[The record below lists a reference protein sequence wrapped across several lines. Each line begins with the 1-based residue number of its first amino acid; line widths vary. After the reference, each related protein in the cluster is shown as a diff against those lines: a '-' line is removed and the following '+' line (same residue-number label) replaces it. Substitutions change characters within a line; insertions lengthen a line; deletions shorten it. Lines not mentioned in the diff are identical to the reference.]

1 MKLPDVNVLVSGVH
15 RQALHHSQARR
26 WLQTAF
32 EGTQPVAMAWTALI
46 GFIRVSTRHGIFE
59 RPISVEVALGAV
71 DQWLQHP
78 NVLVVGPGPRHAPLL
93 SGLLLGAGKAG
104 NLTTDAHLAAIAI
117 EHGATLVSFDRD
129 FRRFA
134 GLHFEQLDA

>member
-15 RQALHHSQARR
+15 RQALHHAQARQ
-26 WLQTAF
+26 WLEAAYEGSQT
-32 EGTQPVAMAWTALI
+32 VAMTWAALL
-46 GFIRVSTRHGIFE
+46 GFIRVSTRRGIFE
-59 RPISVEVALGAV
+59 RPLSVEAALSAV

-78 NVLVVGPGPRHAPLL
+78 NVLIVAPGRRHAPLL
-93 SGLLLGAGKAG
+93 SSLLMGAGTAG
-104 NLTTDAHLAAIAI
+104 NLTSDAHLAAIAI

-134 GLHFEQLDA
+134 GLHFEQLGD